1 MKLGMRTKLII
12 AFVLVIIGPIANTF
26 IMMAIAITKLNHDPE
41 IVKFNSLNKNFQ
53 RVISGVE
60 DNFNIIDDY
69 EAFDGI
75 LKPIVEEF
83 DGSVRVV
90 DSEGNLLYDSR
101 GPKDGIIDESL
112 GPEAGLFS
120 LTRYSYTTK
129 IERKGEIVGKII
141 IDYDVNL
148 MPAQIARKVTY
159 HFKISYILGLGSI
172 VLFISL
178 FSRIISRSVLVPL
191 DELNRATESIAKGD
205 LDFVI
210 KYKRNNELGRLCQA
224 FETMRDKL
232 KASIEERLASERQRK
247 EMIGVI
253 SHDLRTPISSIKGYV
268 EALQDGMARDEEQ
281 FQRYLKVIHDKTNRL
296 DALID
301 DLFLYSQMELGNLK
315 MNLELA
321 DSRVMLEDIMNSVSM
336 DLENETM
343 EMVVKRP
350 FPSVWVRADIKRINQ
365 VVDNILQN
373 AVKYAEN
380 CGVIEVMATV
390 DDGYLEISISDNGIG
405 IAREDLS
412 HIFELFYRGEKSRS
426 RHYGGTGLGL
436 AICKNI
442 VEQHGGKIW
451 AESHIGEGTTI
462 SFTLPVT

>member
-1 MKLGMRTKLII
+1 MRTKLII

>member
-141 IDYDVNL
+141 IDYDINL
-148 MPAQIARKVTY
+148 MPAQIARKVSY
-159 HFKISYILGLGSI
+159 HFRISYILGLGSI

>member
-1 MKLGMRTKLII
+1 VKLGIRTKLII

-26 IMMAIAITKLNHDPE
+26 IMMAIAIAKLNHDPE

-53 RVISGVE
+53 RVISSVE
-60 DNFNIIDDY
+60 ENFNIIDDY
-69 EAFDGI
+69 ETFDGI
-75 LKPIVEEF
+75 LRPIVEEF

-90 DSEGNLLYDSR
+90 DTEGDVLYDSR
-101 GPKDGIIDESL
+101 GPKDGIMDESL
-112 GPEAGLFS
+112 GPETGIFS

-141 IDYDVNL
+141 IDYDINL
-148 MPAQIARKVTY
+148 MPAQIARKVSY
-159 HFKISYILGLGSI
+159 HFRISYILGLGSI

>member
-1 MKLGMRTKLII
+1 MKLGMLTKLII
-12 AFVLVIIGPIANTF
+12 AFVLVSIGPIANTF

-224 FETMRDKL
+224 VETMRDKL

-426 RHYGGTGLGL
+426 RH
-436 AICKNI
+436 
-442 VEQHGGKIW
+442 
-451 AESHIGEGTTI
+451 
-462 SFTLPVT
+462 

>member
-1 MKLGMRTKLII
+1 VKLGMRTKLII